1 MIGKLISGIYRSLP
15 HVGASSQLSSAVS
28 VTPVLWNSWSL
39 TFVRNKIRYHFPH
52 PNERMRIKK
61 HGWFARMAT
70 PSGRKILQR
79 RILKGRHVLSH

>member
-1 MIGKLISGIYRSLP
+1 MIGKLISGIFQSLP
-15 HVGASSQLSSAVS
+15 RVGVSSQLSSTVS
-28 VTPVLWNSWSL
+28 VTPVLWNPWSL
-39 TFVRNKIRYHFPH
+39 TLVRNRMRYHFPH
-52 PNERMRIKK
+52 PNERMRLKK